1 MKLALIL
8 ILAFCALGVSAQSNE
23 CALGKTRLDCLAG
36 WTNVRSGNDG
46 KSLVAD
52 HAKAKVTLFATVLSP
67 QDVTKESYDLSLSQ
81 VVKLALSLDGSGFRF
96 KNSPDF
102 WGDSK
107 YSKYEETK
115 AGRALF
121 ESTTNRFFHIH
132 YVVFSF
138 EEKKYLVGFA
148 RLMFEGEGADTRFNR
163 WMGGGGSGDR
173 ELQELIFAVTKEET
187 SSETP
192 GGPPPA
198 AGPRII
204 PGGPPP
210 AKRPPSN

>member
-1 MKLALIL
+1 
-8 ILAFCALGVSAQSNE
+8 
-23 CALGKTRLDCLAG
+23 
-36 WTNVRSGNDG
+36 
-46 KSLVAD
+46 D

-67 QDVTKESYDLSLSQ
+67 QDATKESYDLSLSK
-81 VVKLALSLDGSGFRF
+81 VVKLAFSLDDAGVKF
-96 KNSPDF
+96 KESPDF

-115 AGRALF
+115 AGRALL

-132 YVVFSF
+132 YAVFSF
-138 EEKKYLVGFA
+138 DGKRYLAGFA
-148 RLMFEGEGADTRFNR
+148 RLMFEGDGVAARFDQWR
-163 WMGGGGSGDR
+163 GGGGSGDR
-173 ELQELIFAVTKEET
+173 ELQELIFAITKEGT

-198 AGPRII
+198 AGPRLI